1 MRIFWRL
8 FLVMAFSLQILQAQT
23 TFPTNGVPYKPHSV
37 YALINANLYVDADH
51 LINNGKLVFQD
62 GQIIAAG
69 ALATIPA
76 EAIVIDLKGKYV
88 YPAFIDLLSSYG
100 ISPNNYP
107 RKLAPG
113 PQMESTVKGAYGWN
127 MAIRADVQAFQ
138 MFHHNQEAADEYRKA
153 GFGAVLS
160 ASGDGIVRGSGALVL
175 LNSNA
180 KDNESIVAETAAGLY
195 SFDKGSS
202 TQDYPTSL
210 TGAIALLRQT
220 FYDATWYNQS
230 KEHSERNISLE
241 EITRL
246 QILPAIV
253 DVNDKYQIL
262 RVAKLSQEFKI
273 PFIVK
278 AGGNEYQRLAEIKA
292 GNLRLIVP
300 LDFPTALDVED
311 PYDAENVS
319 LADLK
324 HWELAPANPKFLEQA
339 GISFAL
345 SAADLKDKN
354 TFLNNLRKAVQY
366 GLSENAALKAL
377 TLVPATYLG
386 LQNRIGTLN
395 KGMLANFIICNK
407 SIFEEDA
414 LVLENWSG
422 GQRSAY
428 ANIDAPDIR
437 GLYELRM
444 GAYVYDVT
452 LSGDPFQPKA
462 VLKLDT
468 AKKSMS
474 FHWNG
479 AQINFS
485 ASPDSANSF
494 RASGLYQADKRLM
507 EGNAQLQDGTWTN
520 FKMKFVR
527 AADTAQKKKE
537 SPKAASDL
545 GEIYYPFS
553 AYGQSVV
560 TGTSNFVS
568 DFTKSKKNYTAI
580 LIKNVSIW
588 TNEKE
593 GILKEQDVL
602 VVGDRIQKIGK
613 NIAPPAGAKIMD
625 GTGKHLT
632 PGIIDEHSHIALT
645 GGVNESAEASTAE
658 VRMGDVINPEDINI
672 YRQLSGGVTAAQL
685 LHGSANPI
693 GGQSAIIKLRWG
705 LSAEDLKITN
715 ADPFIK
721 FALGENVKQ
730 SNWGDLN
737 SVRFPQSRMGV
748 EQVYVDLFTRARA
761 YDKAQSAFK
770 LTKDKSLAPRRDIEL
785 EALAEI
791 LNSKRFITCH
801 SYVQSEI
808 NMLMHVA
815 DTFGFRVN
823 TFTHILEGY
832 KVADKMKA
840 HGVNASTFSDWWAY
854 KNEVMDAIPYNA
866 AILTRMGVVTAINS
880 DDAEMA
886 RRLNQEA
893 AKCFKYGA
901 LTEEEALKM
910 VTLNPAIMLHLDKEI
925 GSIKVGK
932 SADLV
937 IWSDNPLSVYAKAE
951 VTMIEGLIYFD
962 RERDAQL
969 RAQIITERA
978 RLINKLLAEKQK
990 GTPVVKPRAKRQ
1002 QLYHCNTL
1010 EGISETETGQR

>member
-1 MRIFWRL
+1 
-8 FLVMAFSLQILQAQT
+8 VTAFSLQLLQGQT
-23 TFPTNGVPYKPHSV
+23 TFPSNGAPYQPHSV
-37 YALINANLYVDADH
+37 YALINANLFVDAEH
-51 LINNGKLVFQD
+51 FISNGKLVFQD
-62 GQIIAAG
+62 GKIIASG
-69 ALATIPA
+69 AAVTVP
-76 EAIVIDLKGKYV
+76 EGAIVMDLKGKYV
-88 YPAFIDLLSSYG
+88 YPAFIDLLSNYG
-100 ISPNNYP
+100 ISGTTWP
-107 RKLAPG
+107 RKILGG
-113 PQMESTVKGAYGWN
+113 PQMETSVKGAYGWN
-127 MAIRADVQAFQ
+127 MAIRSDLQAYQIFK
-138 MFHHNQEAADEYRKA
+138 HNPDAAEEYRKA

-175 LNSNA
+175 LNANA
-180 KDNESIVAETAAGLY
+180 KENESMVSETAAALY

-202 TQDYPTSL
+202 TQDYPSSL

-220 FYDATWYNQS
+220 FYDAAWYNQS
-230 KEHSERNISLE
+230 KEQAERNISLE
-241 EITRL
+241 EMSRL
-246 QILPAIV
+246 QTLPAIV

-262 RVAKLSQEFKI
+262 RVSKLSQEFKI

-278 AGGNEYQRLAEIKA
+278 AGGNEYQRLQEIKA
-292 GNLRLIVP
+292 SNLRLIVP

-345 SAADLKDKN
+345 STADLKDKN
-354 TFLNNLRKAVQY
+354 VFLKNLRKSVQF
-366 GLSENAALKAL
+366 GLSESAALKAL
-377 TLVPATYLG
+377 TIVPATYLG
-386 LQNRIGTLN
+386 LENKIGTLN
-395 KGMLANFIICNK
+395 KGLLANFIITNK
-407 SIFEEDA
+407 SLFEDDA
-414 LVLENWSG
+414 IVLENWSG

-428 ANIDAPDIR
+428 SNIDAPDIR
-437 GLYELRM
+437 GVYELKV
-444 GAYVYDVT
+444 GAFVYDLT

-462 VLKLDT
+462 TLKLDT
-468 AKKSMS
+468 AKKNVS

-485 ASPDSANSF
+485 ASPDSVISF
-494 RASGLYQADKRLM
+494 RASGLYQVDKKLI

-520 FKMKFVR
+520 FKMKFVH
-527 AADTAQKKKE
+527 AADTVQKKKE
-537 SPKAASDL
+537 VPKAAMDL
-545 GEIYYPFS
+545 GEVYYPFS
-553 AYGQSVV
+553 AYGQAVA
-560 TGTSNFVS
+560 TGTSNFVA
-568 DFTKSKKNYTAI
+568 DFAKSKKNYTSL

-593 GILKEQDVL
+593 GLLKEQDVL

-613 NIAPPAGAKIMD
+613 NLTAPAGAKIID

-705 LSAEDLKITN
+705 LSAEDLKISN
-715 ADPFIK
+715 AVPFIK

-748 EQVYVDLFTRARA
+748 EQVYVDLFTRAMA
-761 YDKAQSAFK
+761 YDKSQAAFK
-770 LTKDKSLAPRRDIEL
+770 LAKDKTLAPRRDLEL

-866 AILTRMGVVTAINS
+866 AVLTRMGVVTAINS

-893 AKCFKYGA
+893 AKSVKYGA

-937 IWSDNPLSVYAKAE
+937 LWSDNPLSVYAKAE
-951 VTMIEGLIYFD
+951 MTIIEGLIYFD
-962 RERDAQL
+962 RQQDAQL

-978 RLINKLLAEKQK
+978 RLINKLLAEKLK